1 MFTISISQLIKQF
14 FSENVTS
21 SSLETIYSDMTCW
34 TNSLCYW
41 MVPVGIFFG
50 FIFLGCVCGIYSAF
64 LPGKDDDDEEDD
76 LKEDDLKEDETI
88 K

>member
-1 MFTISISQLIKQF
+1 
-14 FSENVTS
+14 
-21 SSLETIYSDMTCW
+21 
-34 TNSLCYW
+34 

-64 LPGKDDDDEEDD
+64 LPGKDDDEEDD
-76 LKEDDLKEDETI
+76 LKGDDLKEDGTI

>member
-21 SSLETIYSDMTCW
+21 TSLETFYSDMTCW
-34 TNSLCYW
+34 TDPLCYW

-50 FIFLGCVCGIYSAF
+50 FILLGFVCGIYSAF
-64 LPGKDDDDEEDD
+64 LPGKDDDEEDD
-76 LKEDDLKEDETI
+76 LKEDDTI